1 MERSDTMS
9 VHVEH
14 RRRLTILPATH
25 LGWWAVGLAAAFLP
39 LVFAAGV
46 VPLAAAIGLLC
57 ALGGGL
63 AALIAIVREHERA
76 LTVLLALV
84 PLVIAL
90 AFVLV
95 QVISGTP

>member
-1 MERSDTMS
+1 MS

-14 RRRLTILPATH
+14 PRRLTILPTTQR
-25 LGWWAVGLAAAFLP
+25 GWWAVGLAAVFLP
-39 LVFAAGV
+39 LVFAAGI

-57 ALGGGL
+57 GLGGGL
-63 AALIAIVREHERA
+63 AAVIAIVRDGERA
-76 LTVLLALV
+76 LTVLLAVV

-90 AFVLV
+90 AFVLA